1 MIVPKKGEK
10 PMKCKNCGTELEEG
24 AVFCQSCGSKVEE
37 AAVEEKKEEAPAE
50 EKKAE
55 PAAEE
60 KKEEAPAEEK
70 KAESAAE
77 EKKEETPAEEKKEA
91 SQEKAEEVKTSE
103 AEKAPEQAQAAPQP
117 QAVPQAQPAP
127 QAQDAPGK
135 KSKALPIIIAA
146 AAVVVLALVIGF
158 GIKLLSGFSK
168 GNNSASTMAV
178 YLSRNTLVY
187 TPDATASEPKL
198 FEICDIEMD
207 KDIYYI
213 PDNLVTITD
222 DEKYIYFFNDVNDDG
237 CADLCRVQTGKL
249 GKDKDKN
256 EKKIEEIDDNVRVS
270 SLRLLDG
277 GRVAYITGKDKLMI
291 FNGKES
297 IEIQKDVT
305 YPYVIKDGKALVYL
319 GEEDKDGNYTL
330 FYLDAGKTDAEALE
344 EEVSYISSVDDKG
357 VYYCVEDEENYTSA
371 LYFYAFSDG
380 STVEITDDYS
390 YGSKKTDNGFYFISH
405 AESEL
410 CLYDYIKDP
419 YASDDEKLVQPVYP
433 EYSDGF
439 IPASSMDA
447 FDAYKMDRI
456 VKRYNGDP
464 VAYMEDN
471 CSVTTYH
478 EVRYYY
484 IWNSDTGEAF
494 YYDISGDKFYV
505 YDDATYS
512 RCYEQYS
519 SDSEKWY
526 EAQNRI
532 YLRQA
537 LKDYTFDP
545 GYQTLNYFHDG
556 KVEELVEKC
565 YDVNFIFSDTTPMA
579 VYTTPEE
586 DDVEKIS
593 IDDIT
598 YAYDAY
604 DRLFGYGT
612 GKYDRKV
619 FAAIGSEAGISL
631 DLEGQIDGATYSEDE
646 GLFAITIDTLDK
658 NDTEERNVY
667 LYSLKGT
674 TFTLDSKFDD
684 EAECVAAF
692 KKGQVFFIKGV
703 DRGSM
708 EGDLYIYDGK
718 NTTRLIKNVNLYNYG
733 YVFDNGSM
741 ICYKDTD
748 AILYNKAG
756 EEIVK
761 LGEIEYAYR
770 NLNYISDKKIVF
782 LAGDKL
788 RFYNGKEIVK
798 IANSVDKI
806 WFSRTGS
813 YTQMG
818 FI

>member
-1 MIVPKKGEK
+1 
-10 PMKCKNCGTELEEG
+10 MKCKNCGTELEEG

-37 AAVEEKKEEAPAE
+37 AAAEEMKEEAAAE

-60 KKEEAPAEEK
+60 KKEET
-70 KAESAAE
+70 AAE
-77 EKKEETPAEEKKEA
+77 EKKEEEKPSEEKKEA
-91 SQEKAEEVKTSE
+91 ASEKTEEVKAQE
-103 AEKAPEQAQAAPQP
+103 AEKAPEQAQAASQP
-117 QAVPQAQPAP
+117 QAPQQGQAASQAPQQGQAAP
-127 QAQDAPGK
+127 QAQDAQRK

-146 AAVVVLALVIGF
+146 AAVVVLAVVIGLCV
-158 GIKLLSGFSK
+158 KLFSGFS
-168 GNNSASTMAV
+168 GGRNSASTMAV

-187 TPDATASEPKL
+187 TPDATATEPKL

-222 DEKYIYFFNDVNDDG
+222 DEKYIYFFNDVDADG

-256 EKKIEEIDDNVRVS
+256 EKKIEEIDDNVMIS
-270 SLRLLDG
+270 SLRLLNG
-277 GRVAYITGKDKLMI
+277 GRVAYVTGKGKLMI

-297 IEIQKDVT
+297 VEIQKDVT
-305 YPYVIKDGKALVYL
+305 YPYVIKDGKAIVYL
-319 GEEDKDGNYTL
+319 GEEDKDGYYTL
-330 FYLDAGKTDAEALE
+330 FCLDISKTEAEALE
-344 EEVSYISSVDDKG
+344 EEVSYISSVDDNG
-357 VYYCVEDEENYTSA
+357 VYFCVEDRDNYTSS
-371 LYFYAFSDG
+371 LSFYSFSDG

-390 YGSKKTDNGFYFISH
+390 YGSRKTDNGFYFIGH
-405 AESEL
+405 AESEV

-419 YASDDEKLVQPVYP
+419 YASDDEKVTEPVYP
-433 EYSDGF
+433 DYSDGF

-447 FDAYKMDRI
+447 FDEYKMDRI

-464 VAYMEDN
+464 IAYMENN
-471 CSVTTYH
+471 CSVSTYH

-484 IWNSDTGEAF
+484 IWNSDTGVAY
-494 YYDISGDKFYV
+494 YYDIAGDKFYT

-512 RCYEQYS
+512 RCYEQYT

-545 GYQTLNYFHDG
+545 GYVTLNYFHDG

-565 YDVNFIFSDTTPMA
+565 DGVTFTFSESNPMA
-579 VYTTPEE
+579 VYHTSED

-593 IDDIT
+593 IDEIT
-598 YAYDAY
+598 YAYEAY
-604 DRLFGYGT
+604 DRLFGYGS
-612 GKYDRKV
+612 GDYEKKV
-619 FAAIGSEAGISL
+619 YVAIGSEAGIAL
-631 DLEGQIDGATYSEDE
+631 DLEGQIQDVTYSEDE
-646 GLFAITIDTLDK
+646 GRFAIAIDTLDK
-658 NDTEERNVY
+658 NGVEERNVY

-692 KKGQVFFIKGV
+692 EKGQVFFIKGV
-703 DRGSM
+703 DRNSM

-733 YVFDNGSM
+733 YVYESGSM

-761 LGEIEYAYR
+761 LGEIEYLYR

-782 LAGDKL
+782 LSGDKL
-788 RFYNGKEIVK
+788 RFYNGKEIIK
-798 IANSVDKI
+798 IANSVDRI
-806 WFSRTGS
+806 WFSRTGDH
-813 YTQMG
+813 TQLG
-818 FI
+818 FL